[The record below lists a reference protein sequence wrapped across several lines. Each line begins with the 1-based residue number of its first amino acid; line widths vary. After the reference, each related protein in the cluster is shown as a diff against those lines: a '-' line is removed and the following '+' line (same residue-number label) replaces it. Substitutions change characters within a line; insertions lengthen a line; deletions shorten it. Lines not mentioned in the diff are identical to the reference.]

1 MKKPILILIILFLG
15 LIGCDKTE
23 NPIPP
28 VFGDLNWSLYPGD
41 SNNYLALYSFEDP
54 SSNWSTNMNTKTH
67 ILLEDYTGH
76 KCGSCPA
83 AAEDALLLEND
94 SSLGVIVVSIHACD
108 VDAFQHLDSAMGFIT
123 DFTTNAGDVY
133 IVDMPGFPANPIGTI
148 NRKPNPLDPENDVWF
163 ATAEWPTYV
172 NQEQNSDLLANIQLQ
187 SNYFPSTNGLFIH
200 VESEF
205 KSNLSGDY
213 NLIIYLVRESVIA
226 SQFIGGTTNLIDPNY
241 NHHSVLSDNVN
252 GTWGTLL
259 SSGDVSSGTK
269 FYNDYSIELPDPN
282 FDSTYDIS
290 NLSLIAYICERN
302 SFEVI
307 QVTKLEL
314 D

>member
-1 MKKPILILIILFLG
+1 MRKNIYILIILFFG

-28 VFGDLNWSLYPGD
+28 VFGDVNWDLYPGD
-41 SNNYLALYSFEDP
+41 SNNYLALYSFDDP
-54 SSNWSTNMNTKTH
+54 SSNWSANMNTKTH

-76 KCGSCPA
+76 KCGICPSA
-83 AAEDALLLEND
+83 ADTALMLEND
-94 SSLGVIVVSIHACD
+94 PSLGVIVVSIHAGLFD
-108 VDAFQHLDSAMGFIT
+108 GLQYLDPAQGFIT
-123 DFTTNAGDVY
+123 DFTTDAGDVY
-133 IVDMPGFPANPIGTI
+133 IVDMPGFFANPLGTL
-148 NRKPNPLDPENDVWF
+148 NRKPNPLDPTNGVFFEVDKWSNF
-163 ATAEWPTYV
+163 IT
-172 NQEQNSDLLANIQLQ
+172 QEQNSDLLANIQLQ

-213 NLIIYLVRESVIA
+213 NLIIYLVRESVITA
-226 SQFIGGTTNLIDPNY
+226 QLVGTTIEPNY
-241 NHHSVLSDNVN
+241 HHHSVLSDNVN

-282 FDSTYDIS
+282 TDSTYDIN

-302 SFEVI
+302 TFEVI